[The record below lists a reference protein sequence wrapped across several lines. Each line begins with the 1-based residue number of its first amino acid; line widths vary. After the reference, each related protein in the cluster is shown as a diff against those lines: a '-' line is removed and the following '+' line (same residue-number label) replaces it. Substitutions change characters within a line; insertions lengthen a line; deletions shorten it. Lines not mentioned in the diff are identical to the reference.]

1 MLPLDRCAEFP
12 LRVASP
18 ALGSTTVKVEF
29 SVLDGVEERRVFG
42 SSCGCVQVLVNGWLG
57 GYLIR
62 DLSSDRGGRWCC
74 SAWPHWPEGPRLQLA
89 GLHGS
94 VLSRDREDAQR
105 FVLAR
110 LVPLGQVLARP

>member
-1 MLPLDRCAEFP
+1 M
-12 LRVASP
+12 
-18 ALGSTTVKVEF
+18 KVEF

-42 SSCGCVQVLVNGWLG
+42 SSCGCVQVLVNGRLG

-110 LVPLGQVLARP
+110 LVLLGQVLARP